1 MGGFK
6 LFGPIEEEREP
17 YGLVEQECHEAWKKR
32 YIQPLQGK
40 KKGLVGPTSLGESTN
55 LI

>member
-17 YGLVEQECHEAWKKR
+17 YGLVEQECHEA
-32 YIQPLQGK
+32 
-40 KKGLVGPTSLGESTN
+40 
-55 LI
+55 